1 MNKKKNLMHI
11 FIFCTVLAV
20 FFWSVIKPAD
30 YSTWL
35 LEVSPAVI
43 ILAFFLFL
51 YRKFPLT
58 TLSYLIIAFVTILMF
73 IGGHYIYS
81 KVPLFEWLKDKFELQ
96 RNHYDRFGHL
106 MKGLSVIVVREIL
119 LRKTELTEGSW
130 LKGISLSIVLALAA
144 LYEIAEWLVSKLG
157 GGGQASKNFLGTQ
170 GDIWDSQWDMTLTLI
185 GAIISLF
192 LLQKT
197 HDRFLKRE
205 IKK

>member
-1 MNKKKNLMHI
+1 MHI